1 MDSFIVL
8 LKSEVVYNDLA
19 EDVETRF
26 NISNYEVNG
35 SKKLQK
41 YKILLIQIISIFNK
55 KNNYGFNQH
64 STPIVFLKNI
74 YNRKLSLR
82 EADQEQH
89 EFTNELKNSKK
100 GRIPYKKGL
109 C

>member
-41 YKILLIQIISIFNK
+41 YKILLI
-55 KNNYGFNQH
+55 
-64 STPIVFLKNI
+64 
-74 YNRKLSLR
+74 
-82 EADQEQH
+82 
-89 EFTNELKNSKK
+89 
-100 GRIPYKKGL
+100 
-109 C
+109 